1 MTSTSMILA
10 KKEKYCKEGRPSAL
24 EVFFLFIL
32 E

>member
-1 MTSTSMILA
+1 MFLA